1 MFTVS
6 QPKLFKFLLIGLP
19 VGLAMSVVIALVLYY
34 TEPGRNAPS
43 KDDALRFAAPV
54 SEADLNSVVLTLSGT
69 VGPRS
74 LTAEPEAAARARK
87 FVQSSLGAE
96 NMGYEVDLFNRKIGA
111 TECPSVIAT
120 LSGKGRSREV
130 IVVAAP
136 YTSVVGSPGASRSA
150 SGIAAVVSIAKALTG
165 SEHQRTIQFVA
176 YASEATDP
184 ASNDL
189 TGALRASEDFTVV
202 AVLNLDSLAFP
213 IRDGGVWE
221 VEVPMIVHSNDD
233 ALGTSVVNK
242 FARITGL
249 RLTLA
254 PGASKVGADH
264 RSFLPTLT
272 FVADVADSPAGSA
285 ADAADVYEFSR
296 LTQTVQKLQRLV
308 ERLAN
313 PDGV

>member
-1 MFTVS
+1 MITVS
-6 QPKLFKFLLIGLP
+6 QPKLFKFLLVGLP
-19 VGLAMSVVIALVLYY
+19 VGLAISVVIALLLYY
-34 TEPGRNAPS
+34 TEPGRDAPG

-54 SEADLNSVVLTLSGT
+54 TEADLRSAVVRLSET

-74 LTAEPEAAARARK
+74 LSAEPEAAARARK
-87 FVQSSLGAE
+87 FVQSSLGAD
-96 NMGYEVDLFNRKIGA
+96 NMGYKVDVFDRKVGE

-130 IVVAAP
+130 IVLAAP
-136 YTSVVGSPGASRSA
+136 YTSVADSPGASRSA
-150 SGIAAVVSIAKALTG
+150 SGVAALVSIAKVLTG

-176 YASEATDP
+176 YASDALDP
-184 ASNDL
+184 ARYDL
-189 TGALRASEDFTVV
+189 RGAIRASEDSTVV

-213 IRDGGVWE
+213 TRDGGVWE
-221 VEVPMIVHSNDD
+221 VAVPMIVHSNDD
-233 ALGTSVVNK
+233 ALGTSVVNR
-242 FARITGL
+242 FARTTGL

-254 PGASKVGADH
+254 PVSSKEVADP

-285 ADAADVYEFSR
+285 ADVADAYDFSR